1 MLPNDQSLIM
11 CNLTFQDMT
20 LNMNRLR
27 KNIVKA
33 FKLNIPGYD
42 PAARKDEER
51 EPGVDVRDLRQA
63 IPVWRFRGKSSGR
76 SSGTKTSQ
84 NCTTAESGKKQMTN
98 R

>member
-42 PAARKDEER
+42 PAA
-51 EPGVDVRDLRQA
+51 
-63 IPVWRFRGKSSGR
+63 
-76 SSGTKTSQ
+76 
-84 NCTTAESGKKQMTN
+84 
-98 R
+98 